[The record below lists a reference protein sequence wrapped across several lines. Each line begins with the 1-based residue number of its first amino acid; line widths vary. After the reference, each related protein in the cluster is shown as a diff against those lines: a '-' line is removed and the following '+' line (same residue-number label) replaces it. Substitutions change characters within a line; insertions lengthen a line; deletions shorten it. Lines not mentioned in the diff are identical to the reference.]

1 MSDLAAYTGGSLV
14 SRDARRA
21 GREISRGRLGT
32 QVRLAA
38 VDDATDVA
46 LGKVE
51 NLTMAT
57 GSVMQSVARVAAAQ
71 RQLEQMVPEAS
82 GRLSFLAGDHL
93 LGCAELLGGLRR
105 DMRRIR

>member
-1 MSDLAAYTGGSLV
+1 MSDLAPYTGGVV

-32 QVRLAA
+32 QIRMAS

-46 LGKVE
+46 LAKVE

-57 GSVMQSVARVAAAQ
+57 GSAMQSVARVAAAQ
-71 RQLEQMVPEAS
+71 RQLEQMVPEVS
-82 GRLSFLAGDHL
+82 GRLAFLAEDHL
-93 LGCAELLGGLRR
+93 LGCGELLSDLRR
-105 DMRRIR
+105 DMHRVR